1 MKTSRHVFDKYASLC
16 GRGETLGAV
25 GGETLG
31 AVGRTVHRLPSL
43 SAFSLRRVLT
53 DQ

>member
-1 MKTSRHVFDKYASLC
+1 MFFKNYGDRS
-16 GRGETLGAV
+16 
-25 GGETLG
+25 ETLG